1 MRLNDLRQ
9 LADELAG
16 SPSDVCITITL
27 PTHRH
32 PPQNEQDP
40 VRLRNAS
47 RAAIAALPKLRLD
60 RDVLRRLTDRL
71 EVLGDEVERATAHG
85 QADLGLACYVTPDLT
100 RVVTLS
106 HDPPERVIVADE
118 FSLATPITD
127 VTTADD
133 IDVIVLSTGGEAT
146 PGGRLYRLERGEL
159 TEHVDDM
166 LPMSYDVRD
175 RETRFNAESRPTGAK
190 RDALVEGFL
199 NRLDHHLTT
208 VFGPN
213 SDHQVVIV
221 GVERLRSHFSAVR
234 SAALSRNIVA
244 EVDGNFDHRPLHEL
258 SQAVHSAVHAAREE
272 SARAAVAGLRGM
284 PPQRTATS
292 PDDIHQLA
300 RQGRVHHLLV
310 ESGVTDE
317 VAVDGVV
324 IGDRIARTIRACF
337 DSGAT
342 ITIVPP
348 GSLKESGGIAA
359 TTRW

>member
-1 MRLNDLRQ
+1 MRLQDLRQ
-9 LADELAG
+9 LADELAAA
-16 SPSDVCITITL
+16 PSDVCITITL
-27 PTHRH
+27 PTSRR

-40 VRLRNAS
+40 VRVRKAA
-47 RAAIAALPKLRLD
+47 RAAVAALGKMQLE
-60 RDVLRRLTDRL
+60 RDVERRLTERL
-71 EVLGDEVERATAHG
+71 EGLEQEAERATAHG
-85 QADLGLACYVTPDLT
+85 GGDLGLACYVTPELT

-106 HDPPERVIVADE
+106 HTPPERVIVADE

-133 IDVIVLSTGGEAT
+133 IDVIVLSTGGDAT

-159 TEHVDDM
+159 HEHVDEV

-199 NRLDHHLTT
+199 NRLDHHLAT

-213 SDHQVVIV
+213 SDHQVVVV
-221 GVERLRSHFSAVR
+221 GVERLRSHFAAVR
-234 SAALSRNIVA
+234 SPTLSRNIVA
-244 EVDGNFDHRPLHEL
+244 ELDGNFDHRSLHEL
-258 SQAVHSAVHAAREE
+258 ATAVQDAVRATRDTA
-272 SARAAVAGLRGM
+272 ARAAVDELRAM
-284 PPQRTATS
+284 APKRTATS
-292 PDDIHQLA
+292 PEDIHQLA

-310 ESGVTDE
+310 ESGATDE
-317 VAVDGVV
+317 VAIDGVV

-342 ITIVPP
+342 ITIVPS
-348 GSLKESGGIAA
+348 GSLPESGGIAA

>member
-1 MRLNDLRQ
+1 MRLQDLRQ
-9 LADELAG
+9 LADELATA
-16 SPSDVCITITL
+16 PSDACITITL

-40 VRLRNAS
+40 VRLRNAA
-47 RAAIAALPKLRLD
+47 RAAIAALPKLTLEREALQ
-60 RDVLRRLTDRL
+60 RLTARL
-71 EVLGDEVERATAHG
+71 ESLGDEVERATAHG
-85 QADLGLACYVTPDLT
+85 HADLGLACYLTPDLT
-100 RVVTLS
+100 RIVTLA
-106 HDPPERVIVADE
+106 HTPPERVIVADE

-127 VTTADD
+127 VTSADD
-133 IDVIVLSTGGEAT
+133 IDVIVLSTGGDAT

-159 TEHVDDM
+159 AEHTDEV

-190 RDALVEGFL
+190 RDALVESFL
-199 NRLDHHLTT
+199 NRLDHHLAS

-213 SDHQVVIV
+213 SDHQVVVV
-221 GVERLRSHFSAVR
+221 GVERLRSHFAAVR
-234 SAALSRNIVA
+234 SSALSRNIVA
-244 EVDGNFDHRPLHEL
+244 EVDGNFDHRSSHEL
-258 SQAVHSAVHAAREE
+258 AAAVQQAVLEARETAART
-272 SARAAVAGLRGM
+272 AVAELRGM
-284 PPQRTATS
+284 PPHRTATS

-300 RQGRVHHLLV
+300 RQGRVHQLLV
-310 ESGVTDE
+310 ESGATDE
-317 VAVDGVV
+317 VAVDGVI

-348 GSLKESGGIAA
+348 GSLSDSGGIAA

>member
-1 MRLNDLRQ
+1 MRLQDLRQ
-9 LADELAG
+9 LADELAAA
-16 SPSDVCITITL
+16 PSDACITITL

-40 VRLRNAS
+40 VRLRNAA
-47 RAAIAALPKLRLD
+47 RAAIAALPKLTLA
-60 RDVLRRLTDRL
+60 RDAQRELTARL
-71 EVLGDEVERATAHG
+71 EALGEVAARATANG
-85 QADLGLACYVTPDLT
+85 QADLGLACYVTPELT

-106 HDPPERVIVADE
+106 HTPPERVIVADE

-133 IDVIVLSTGGEAT
+133 IDVIVLSTGGDAT

-159 TEHVDDM
+159 HEQVDDV

-175 RETRFNAESRPTGAK
+175 RETRFSAESRPTGAK

-199 NRLDHHLTT
+199 NRLDHHLAS

-213 SDHQVVIV
+213 SDHQVVVV
-221 GVERLRSHFSAVR
+221 GVERLRSHFAAVR
-234 SAALSRNIVA
+234 SPSLTRNIIA
-244 EVDGNFDHRPLHEL
+244 ELDGNFDHRPAHEL
-258 SQAVHSAVHAAREE
+258 AAAVEQAVRAVRDGAAH
-272 SARAAVAGLRGM
+272 AAVAELRAM
-284 PPQRTATS
+284 PPHRTATA

-310 ESGVTDE
+310 ESGATDE
-317 VAVDGVV
+317 VAIDGVV

-348 GSLKESGGIAA
+348 GSLTDTGGIAA

>member
-9 LADELAG
+9 LAAELAG
-16 SPSDVCITITL
+16 SDSDVCITITL

-40 VRLRNAS
+40 VRLRKAS
-47 RAAIAALPKLRLD
+47 RAAIAALPKLSLE
-60 RDVLRRLTDRL
+60 RDVLLRLTDRL
-71 EVLGDEVERATAHG
+71 EALSDEVDRAHARG
-85 QADLGLACYVTPDLT
+85 QTDLGLACYVTPDLT
-100 RVVTLS
+100 RVVMLS
-106 HDPPERVIVADE
+106 HAPPERVIVADE

-133 IDVIVLSTGGEAT
+133 IDVIVLSTGGDAT
-146 PGGRLYRLERGEL
+146 PGGRLYRLERGTL
-159 TEHVDDM
+159 TEHVDGV
-166 LPMSYDVRD
+166 LPMSYDIRD

-199 NRLDHHLTT
+199 NRLDHHLAS

-221 GVERLRSHFSAVR
+221 GVERLRSHFAAVR
-234 SAALSRNIVA
+234 SSALTRNIVA
-244 EVDGNFDHRPLHEL
+244 EVDGNFDHRPVHEL
-258 SQAVHSAVHAAREE
+258 AHAVEEAVRTAREA
-272 SARAAVAGLRGM
+272 SARAAVAELRAM
-284 PPQRTATS
+284 PPQRTATA
-292 PDDIHQLA
+292 PEDIHQLA

-310 ESGVTDE
+310 ESGATDE
-317 VAVDGVV
+317 VAIDSVV

-342 ITIVPP
+342 ITIVPA
-348 GSLKESGGIAA
+348 GSLAESGGIAA

>member
-1 MRLNDLRQ
+1 MRLKDLRE
-9 LADELAG
+9 LADELAA
-16 SPSDVCITITL
+16 SPSDACITITL

-40 VRLRNAS
+40 VRLRNAA
-47 RAAIAALPKLRLD
+47 RAAIAALPKLTLQ
-60 RDVLRRLTDRL
+60 RDALQRLTTRL
-71 EVLGDEVERATAHG
+71 EALGDDVERATSDG
-85 QADLGLACYVTPDLT
+85 RADLGVACYLTPELT
-100 RVVTLS
+100 RIVTLS
-106 HDPPERVIVADE
+106 HTPPDRVIVADE

-127 VTTADD
+127 VTSADD
-133 IDVIVLSTGGEAT
+133 IDVIVLSTGGDAT

-159 TEHVDDM
+159 HEHTDDV

-199 NRLDHHLTT
+199 NRLDHHLAT

-213 SDHQVVIV
+213 SDHQVVVV
-221 GVERLRSHFSAVR
+221 GVERLRSHFAAVR
-234 SAALSRNIVA
+234 SPSLSRNIVA

-258 SQAVHSAVHAAREE
+258 AESVQQAVNGTREAA
-272 SARAAVAGLRGM
+272 ALTAVAALHAM

-292 PDDIHQLA
+292 PGDIHELA

-310 ESGVTDE
+310 ESGATDE
-317 VAVDGVV
+317 VAIDGVI

-348 GSLKESGGIAA
+348 GSLPDSDGVAA

>member
-1 MRLNDLRQ
+1 MRLQDLRQ
-9 LADELAG
+9 LADELAAA
-16 SPSDVCITITL
+16 PSEVCITITL

-40 VRLRNAS
+40 VRVRKAA
-47 RAAIAALPKLRLD
+47 RAAVEALSKMQLD
-60 RDVLRRLTDRL
+60 RDTGRRITDRL
-71 EVLGDEVERATAHG
+71 EALPKEVERVTVHG
-85 QADLGLACYVTPDLT
+85 GADLGLACYVTPELT

-106 HDPPERVIVADE
+106 HAPPERVIVADE

-127 VTTADD
+127 VTTADG
-133 IDVIVLSTGGEAT
+133 IDVIVLSTGGDAT

-159 TEHVDDM
+159 HEHVDDA
-166 LPMSYDVRD
+166 LPMTYDVRD

-199 NRLDHHLTT
+199 NRLDHHLVS

-213 SDHQVVIV
+213 SDHQVVVV
-221 GVERLRSHFSAVR
+221 GVERLRSHFAAVR
-234 SAALSRNIVA
+234 SSALSRNIVA
-244 EVDGNFDHRPLHEL
+244 EIDGNFDHRPAHEL
-258 SQAVHSAVHAAREE
+258 AAAVQDAVRAAREAT
-272 SARAAVAGLRGM
+272 ARTAVAELRAM
-284 PPQRTATS
+284 PPHRTATW
-292 PDDIHQLA
+292 PEDIHQLA
-300 RQGRVHHLLV
+300 RQGRIHHLLV
-310 ESGVTDE
+310 ESGATDE
-317 VAVDGVV
+317 VAIEGVV

-348 GSLKESGGIAA
+348 GSLPESGGIAA

>member
-1 MRLNDLRQ
+1 MRLTDLRH
-9 LADELAG
+9 LADELAAA
-16 SPSDVCITITL
+16 PSDVCITITL

-40 VRLRNAS
+40 VRVRNAA
-47 RAAIAALPKLRLD
+47 RAAVDALPKLKLE
-60 RDVLRRLTDRL
+60 RDTLRQLTDRL
-71 EVLGDEVERATAHG
+71 DALEAEVARTTAHG
-85 QADLGLACYVTPDLT
+85 HADLGLACYVTPSLT

-106 HDPPERVIVADE
+106 HRPPERVIVADE

-133 IDVIVLSTGGEAT
+133 IDVIVLSTGGDAT

-159 TEHVDDM
+159 REHTDDV

-175 RETRFNAESRPTGAK
+175 RETRFSEESRPTGAK

-199 NRLDHHLTT
+199 NRLDHHLTSI
-208 VFGPN
+208 FGPN

-221 GVERLRSHFSAVR
+221 GVERLRSHFAAVR
-234 SAALSRNIVA
+234 SPSLSRNIVA
-244 EVDGNFDHRPLHEL
+244 ELDGNFDHRAPHEL
-258 SQAVHSAVHAAREE
+258 ADAVQKAVHAAREVT
-272 SARAAVAGLRGM
+272 ARAAIESLHSMA
-284 PPQRTATS
+284 PQRTATS

-300 RQGRVHHLLV
+300 QHGRVHHLLV
-310 ESGVTDE
+310 ESGATDE
-317 VAVDGVV
+317 VAIDGVV

-342 ITIVPP
+342 ITIVPQ
-348 GSLKESGGIAA
+348 GSLQDSGGIAA

>member
-1 MRLNDLRQ
+1 MRLQDLRA
-9 LADELAG
+9 LADELAAA
-16 SPSDVCITITL
+16 PSDVCITITL

-32 PPQNEQDP
+32 PPENEQDP
-40 VRLRNAS
+40 VRVRNAG
-47 RAAIAALPKLRLD
+47 RAAIGALAKMKLE
-60 RDVLRRLTDRL
+60 RDVEHRLTERL
-71 EVLGDEVERATAHG
+71 EGLGDAAARATADG
-85 QADLGLACYVTPDLT
+85 GADLGLACYVTPDLT

-106 HDPPERVIVADE
+106 HTPPERVIVADE

-127 VTTADD
+127 VTSADD
-133 IDVIVLSTGGEAT
+133 IDVIVLSTGGDAT

-159 TEHVDDM
+159 TEHVDDV

-199 NRLDHHLTT
+199 NRLDHHLAT

-213 SDHQVVIV
+213 SDHQVVVV
-221 GVERLRSHFSAVR
+221 GVERLRSHFAAVR
-234 SAALSRNIVA
+234 SSTLSRNIVT
-244 EVDGNFDHRPLHEL
+244 EVDGNFDHRPPHEL
-258 SQAVHSAVHAAREE
+258 ATAVEAAVRTAREQ
-272 SARAAVAGLRGM
+272 SAQAAVAELRAM
-284 PPQRTATS
+284 PPHRTATS
-292 PDDIHQLA
+292 PGDIHQLA
-300 RQGRVHHLLV
+300 QQGRVHHLLV
-310 ESGVTDE
+310 ERGATDE
-317 VAVDGVV
+317 VAIDGVV

-348 GSLKESGGIAA
+348 GSLPESGGIAA

>member
-1 MRLNDLRQ
+1 MRLQDLRQ
-9 LADELAG
+9 LADDLSAA
-16 SPSDVCITITL
+16 PSEVCITITL

-40 VRLRNAS
+40 VRVRK
-47 RAAIAALPKLRLD
+47 AARSAVAALAKMQLD
-60 RDVLRRLTDRL
+60 RDTQRRLTDRL
-71 EVLGDEVERATAHG
+71 EALEQEADRATAHG
-85 QADLGLACYVTPDLT
+85 RADLGLACYVTPDLT

-106 HDPPERVIVADE
+106 HAPPERVIVADE

-133 IDVIVLSTGGEAT
+133 IDVIVLSTGGDAT

-159 TEHVDDM
+159 REHSDEV

-190 RDALVEGFL
+190 RDALVEAFL
-199 NRLDHHLTT
+199 NRLDHHLVS

-213 SDHQVVIV
+213 SDHQLVVV
-221 GVERLRSHFSAVR
+221 GVERLRSHFAAVR
-234 SAALSRNIVA
+234 SPALSRNIVA
-244 EVDGNFDHRPLHEL
+244 ELDGNFDHRTSHEL
-258 SQAVHSAVHAAREE
+258 AAAVQGAVHDAREVTAMNAVRE
-272 SARAAVAGLRGM
+272 LRAM
-284 PPQRTATS
+284 PPHRTATS
-292 PDDIHQLA
+292 PEDIHQLA

-310 ESGVTDE
+310 ESGATDE
-317 VAVDGVV
+317 VAIEGVV

-342 ITIVPP
+342 ITIVPA
-348 GSLKESGGIAA
+348 GSLPDSGGIAA